1 MYQKLSKS
9 FVFDLSYVRNQCV
22 EFFETHC
29 IELMASATDI
39 MLHRHDT
46 ASGGL
51 PIIMT
56 RQ

>member
-1 MYQKLSKS
+1 VYQKLSKS